1 MKNLCLIL
9 TLFLQ
14 TLTAEV
20 LGPSDLEEKNRIRC
34 ANLIYSNSQSSVC
47 FADRFLTRVS
57 TETNINV
64 AKKFT
69 PIKLTENKLFDFP
82 FCVMSGEGNFKLSDT
97 EVEKLRQ
104 FFMLGG
110 FLLASPGCSNKEWD
124 KAFRRE
130 ISRVL
135 PKKSMEKVPMN
146 HPIFS
151 TVYNIPRLTLKGGGT
166 TLLQGIQI
174 NGRLALVY
182 SAEGLNDVA
191 HAKGCCCCGGNQ
203 INECEKVNVN
213 IFTYALLH

>member
-1 MKNLCLIL
+1 MKFLIFIL
-9 TLFLQ
+9 ILFLQ
-14 TLTAEV
+14 NVSAEI
-20 LGPSDLEEKNRIRC
+20 LGPSDLDEKNRIRC

-69 PIKLTENKLFDFP
+69 PIKLSENKLFNFP
-82 FCVMSGEGNFKLSDT
+82 FCVMSGEGNFKLSDA

-104 FFMLGG
+104 FFKLGG

-130 ISRVL
+130 ISRIL
-135 PKKSMEKVPMN
+135 PKKSLEKVPMD

-151 TVYNIPRLTLKGGGT
+151 TVYNISRLTLKGGGT
-166 TLLQGIQI
+166 TLLQGIKI

-182 SAEGLNDVA
+182 SAEGLNDVT